1 MACRDMRRGEKAA
14 SEVRRAT
21 GNGNVVVREL
31 DLSSLKS
38 VREFACKLS
47 ATEDRLDILI
57 NNAGE
62 MHLVVKLHSA
72 TGHYLKPLTVWW

>member
-14 SEVRRAT
+14 SEVRRTT

-38 VREFACKLS
+38 VREFVSKLS

-62 MHLVVKLHSA
+62 MFSIVKPQPA
-72 TGHYLKPLTVWW
+72 TDL